1 MMTHRPTHPLHLSN
15 CHRQRELQCPK
26 IGEQQP
32 RQNNEIRVRQT
43 LCDFQ
48 SKYTTFISNSLFVFL
63 ISLEKSVSEVSTHGI
78 YIQQWLSACMQH
90 WHMHRFF
97 FLFFLFFSF
106 PIPFVYLFL
115 QVVHSFYST
124 YTTTTTTTT
133 GDYCKMTYLSNVK
146 GFSGVD
152 DTTKNLNLKVR

>member
-1 MMTHRPTHPLHLSN
+1 MA
-15 CHRQRELQCPK
+15 
-26 IGEQQP
+26 
-32 RQNNEIRVRQT
+32 
-43 LCDFQ
+43 
-48 SKYTTFISNSLFVFL
+48 FISSNGLPPACN
-63 ISLEKSVSEVSTHGI
+63 TGI
-78 YIQQWLSACMQH
+78 CIDFS
-90 WHMHRFF
+90 FF
-97 FLFFLFFSF
+97 FFFFFSF

-124 YTTTTTTTT
+124 YTTTTTTT